1 MRKFFMT
8 LFVAVFAI
16 LMASAQRLEDVPF
29 NGLIIDSSGKPYAK
43 VKITIPGNEK
53 RTTTDKNGRFGL
65 TNLPD
70 DVILNL
76 SHKTI
81 DDLKV
86 PVSGRKSLK
95 IVVDNGKLVDAQ
107 RSQELED
114 MGFNYVRKREQSTS
128 SGYIS
133 GEELRR
139 TNHTNLEAALLS
151 RVSSLVKVDGR
162 LQFRGFYSVNA
173 EPKTLLMV
181 DGMEV
186 PDFSGVNV
194 QEVESVT
201 INKDGTSAYGLR
213 GFAGVIE
220 VELRSL

>member
-1 MRKFFMT
+1 MT
-8 LFVAVFAI
+8 LFVAVFAT

-220 VELRSL
+220 VKLRSL

>member
-1 MRKFFMT
+1 MKKIVLIM
-8 LFVAVFAI
+8 LAVAFSSVTAFSQM
-16 LMASAQRLEDVPF
+16 LKDVPF
-29 NGLIIDSSGKPYAK
+29 NGLILDSSGKPYAK

-53 RTTTDKNGRFGL
+53 RTTTDKHGRFGL

-70 DVILNL
+70 DAVLNL
-76 SHKTI
+76 SHKSI
-81 DDLKV
+81 DDLRV
-86 PVSGRKSLK
+86 PVSGRKSLR
-95 IVVDNGKLVDAQ
+95 IIVDNGKLTDAQ

-114 MGFNYVRKREQSTS
+114 WGFNYVRKREQSTS

-139 TNHTNLEAALLS
+139 SNHTDLESALLS
-151 RVSSLVKVDGR
+151 RVSNLVKVDGR

-173 EPKTLLMV
+173 SPKTLLMV

-186 PDFSGVNV
+186 PDFSGVNI

-201 INKDGTSAYGLR
+201 VNKDGTSAYGLR

-220 VELRSL
+220 VKLRSL